1 MTATSGMPE
10 QGAPQSRSTSAPSA
24 ETRWRRAFPGEGR
37 QLSLVRRWLESLL
50 PDCPERD
57 DVLCIATELGA
68 NAVRHTAS
76 GRGGRFVLEVIR
88 QNSAVRVAV
97 EDSGAAGA
105 PQVIDDPAGEQ
116 GRGLLVV
123 QGLSV
128 RFGVLGDHRGRTVW
142 AEVPWADAD
151 AATSAPAQDPHD
163 AVIRDGLAGL
173 ASRFA
178 DIPTWFGRSTLQ
190 WWGMARGRL
199 VAAPSAQEL
208 ASLLG
213 GLVGSPSPEPPGSKE
228 PGSSDRGTA
237 RACRDRK
244 RSYLWLGQ
252 LVMSGGPGLVAGRV
266 RSRFRLAA
274 CSRQCGRERNGD
286 GASGTRGGGLVSG
299 VPNARWSL
307 WPSTTSS
314 RREPDARLSGRLA

>member
-1 MTATSGMPE
+1 MTATSGIPE

-50 PDCPERD
+50 PDCPARD
-57 DVLCIATELGA
+57 DVLCIATGLGA
-68 NAVRHTAS
+68 NAIRHTAS

-142 AEVPWADAD
+142 AEVPWGDAD
-151 AATSAPAQDPHD
+151 AATSASAQDPHD

-178 DIPTWFGRSTLQ
+178 GHPPPGLAGQPCSGGGWPVAD
-190 WWGMARGRL
+190 WWPPRRRRNWPACS
-199 VAAPSAQEL
+199 AAWWVL
-208 ASLLG
+208 RRRSLLG
-213 GLVGSPSPEPPGSKE
+213 RRSRAPATGGRRGPVEVVNAAISGWANLSCPAVLGWLQVVSVPGS
-228 PGSSDRGTA
+228 G
-237 RACRDRK
+237 
-244 RSYLWLGQ
+244 
-252 LVMSGGPGLVAGRV
+252 
-266 RSRFRLAA
+266 
-274 CSRQCGRERNGD
+274 
-286 GASGTRGGGLVSG
+286 
-299 VPNARWSL
+299 
-307 WPSTTSS
+307 
-314 RREPDARLSGRLA
+314 